1 MKKISIQQR
10 QSIQNIPTKTTM
22 STATDTPVTNE
33 SKQVTSTNETVPPI
47 TLAPG
52 ETKTSTATT
61 AIPTP
66 TPVAASSETIIP
78 PPAAPAPAPE
88 IIQPIPTPTP
98 TPAPSIKKED
108 INLEEEK
115 KEENEKSPK
124 GRYIRFEVL
133 GRGSFKVVYK
143 AFDSETGKTV
153 AWNEVNIKSLPPTE
167 KKRVISEVKIL
178 EKVKHERI
186 ISFYGSWYNAKDYKV
201 VFITERVTE
210 GSLRAFCEK
219 VSGLRLI
226 VVRRWAE
233 QILDGL
239 KYLHSQEP
247 PIIHRDLKCE
257 NVFVKGEDGSI
268 KIGDLGLSTQ
278 AMRDKNTPGTVL
290 GTPEFMA
297 PELYTEKYD
306 ETVDVY
312 AFGLVLLE
320 MISMETPYSECMNI
334 GQIIQKVTSGAEPDV
349 LRRVKIPELK
359 NFVKY
364 CLEKHLFE
372 GETEQRRPS
381 AKEVYDHPFMTSEEH
396 NDSKDLVWKRGEEM
410 TVIPEAEEETK
421 EDQKNKETATK
432 TSINGT
438 SNANGTAVAT
448 TTTTTTTNGVTN
460 TTTTATEQ
468 NTQGGTSSGGARKL
482 AEEQANN
489 KAKQLAEEAENA
501 QRAVKESEEKARQL
515 QEAANQAQKVA
526 EQKKRENKE
535 RDAFKAEEYSKK
547 NANAPSTNNSG
558 K

>member
-1 MKKISIQQR
+1 
-10 QSIQNIPTKTTM
+10 
-22 STATDTPVTNE
+22 
-33 SKQVTSTNETVPPI
+33 
-47 TLAPG
+47 
-52 ETKTSTATT
+52 
-61 AIPTP
+61 
-66 TPVAASSETIIP
+66 
-78 PPAAPAPAPE
+78 
-88 IIQPIPTPTP
+88 
-98 TPAPSIKKED
+98 
-108 INLEEEK
+108 
-115 KEENEKSPK
+115 
-124 GRYIRFEVL
+124 
-133 GRGSFKVVYK
+133 
-143 AFDSETGKTV
+143 
-153 AWNEVNIKSLPPTE
+153 
-167 KKRVISEVKIL
+167 
-178 EKVKHERI
+178 
-186 ISFYGSWYNAKDYKV
+186 
-201 VFITERVTE
+201 
-210 GSLRAFCEK
+210 
-219 VSGLRLI
+219 
-226 VVRRWAE
+226 

-448 TTTTTTTNGVTN
+448 TTTTTTTTNGVTN

-526 EQKKRENKE
+526 EQRKRENKE